1 MFLMKPPILIIASS
15 ETDANLYYRTRF
27 RAPDPFVFLEL
38 RGKKYALLSDLEIDR
53 AHRESAIDYP
63 VAVSDLAR
71 KFEAR
76 FGRKPTRL
84 ELLVEFAKKKGLRSF
99 GVPPNFQLEYAD
111 LLRKKGLRILCM
123 EEPFFPTRPVKSK
136 AEVAAILKTLRS
148 VERAASSAVAMIR
161 KSVIKKGALFYHG
174 ERLTSEKVRRTI
186 HRELMESDCIG
197 KHTIVAC
204 GADTVDPHN
213 EGKGPLYAHQPI
225 IMDIFPQSLSS
236 LYFADFTR
244 TVVRGRASYKLKK
257 MYASVLEAQK
267 IAFRS
272 LRAGADGAKIYQ
284 SVQNH
289 FVQNG
294 FSTGVVNGRRQGFF
308 HGLGHGLGL
317 EIHEP
322 PNLGMR
328 RDILKAGNVVTV
340 EPGLYYEDSGGVR
353 LEDVALVT
361 KRGCVN
367 LTHFPKRLQI

>member
-1 MFLMKPPILIIASS
+1 MKPPILIIASS
-15 ETDANLYYRTRF
+15 EADANLYYRTRF
-27 RAPDPFVFLEL
+27 RAPDPFVFLESH
-38 RGKKYALLSDLEIDR
+38 GKKYALLSDLEIDR
-53 AHRESAIDYP
+53 AHRESQIDHP

-71 KFEAR
+71 RFETR

-84 ELLVEFAKKKGLRSF
+84 ELFIEFAKKKGLRSF
-99 GVPPNFQLEYAD
+99 NVPPNFQLEYAD
-111 LLRKKGLRILCM
+111 LLRRKGFRITCK
-123 EEPFFPTRPVKSK
+123 EEPFFETRPVKSK
-136 AEVAAILKTLRS
+136 AEITAILKTLRA
-148 VERAASSAVAMIR
+148 VERAAGLAVAMIR
-161 KSVIKKGALFYHG
+161 KSVIKKGVLYYQG
-174 ERLTSEKVRRTI
+174 ERLTSERVRKSI
-186 HRELMESDCIG
+186 HRDLMESDCIG

-225 IMDIFPQSLSS
+225 IMDIFPQSLTS

-244 TVVRGRASYKLKK
+244 TVVRGRASHKLKK
-257 MYASVLEAQK
+257 MYAAVLEAQK

-272 LRAGADGAKIYQ
+272 LRAGADGAHIYR
-284 SVQNH
+284 SVQSH

-294 FSTGVVNGRRQGFF
+294 FSTGVVSGRRQGFF

-322 PNLGMR
+322 PNLGVR

-353 LEDVALVT
+353 LEDVVLVT
-361 KRGCVN
+361 KSGCIN
-367 LTHFPKRLQI
+367 LTRFPKKLEL